1 MSSAAK
7 RGILYGVLAL
17 CLMGFC
23 YVQGKAAA
31 VDELTVDRAQ
41 SLLGG
46 SRIARRL
53 QDSLGEVSRKYLA
66 RADSLA
72 KHPRY
77 VQIVTAH
84 HDTVQVLDTVWVAQQ
99 VSALG
104 TAYQSCSEGL
114 TRCRAR
120 GDSLQASLEA
130 VLKVKECH
138 ILFVS
143 CPSRSAF
150 FVVGALAG
158 ALLEHRLA
166 R

>member
-1 MSSAAK
+1 MTSAAK
-7 RGILYGVLAL
+7 RGILYAVLAL

-77 VQIVTAH
+77 VQVVTAH
-84 HDTVQVLDTVWVAQQ
+84 HDTVQVWDTVWVAQQ
-99 VSALG
+99 VTDLRGAYSA
-104 TAYQSCSEGL
+104 CSVAL
-114 TRCRAR
+114 TLCKAR
-120 GDSLQASLEA
+120 SDSLEMSLAA
-130 VLKVKECH
+130 VLKVKACH
-138 ILFVS
+138 VLFLP
-143 CPSRSAF
+143 CPSR
-150 FVVGALAG
+150 GALFVLGAVGG
-158 ALLEHRLA
+158 ALLEHRLTH
-166 R
+166 